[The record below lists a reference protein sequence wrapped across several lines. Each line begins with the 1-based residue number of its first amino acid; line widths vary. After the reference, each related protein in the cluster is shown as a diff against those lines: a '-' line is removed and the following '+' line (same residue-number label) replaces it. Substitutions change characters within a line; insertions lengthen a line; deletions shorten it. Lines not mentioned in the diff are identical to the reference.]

1 MPALRSG
8 SMQKMRTQFSN
19 EQQPQTID
27 YFLELDD
34 QPLLMN
40 DLIGSEI
47 YLNNLGE
54 IHCTNCNRLTKKS
67 FSQGYC
73 FPCFKKL
80 PQCDL
85 CMMSPD
91 RCHFHLGTCRDEEFA
106 QSVCFNDHI
115 VYLANSSGVKVGI
128 TRATQVPTRWIDQ
141 GAVEALAIYRVATR
155 RQAGLIEKVFT
166 EHISDKTNWRKM
178 LKGEVEVIDLSAIRD
193 ELNEKCK
200 DQLNELITEHGLQN
214 IQSLSTA
221 EPIQLDYPVINYPT
235 KISSHNLDKTA
246 YISGTLQG
254 IKGQYLILDSGVI
267 NLRKYTAY
275 QIEIG
280 LVEKN

>member
-1 MPALRSG
+1 
-8 SMQKMRTQFSN
+8 MQKMRTQVSS
-19 EQQPQTID
+19 EQQPNTIE

-34 QPLLMN
+34 DPLLMN
-40 DLIGSEI
+40 ELIGSEI
-47 YLNNLGE
+47 YLKNLDE
-54 IHCTNCNRLTKKS
+54 IHCSHCNRLSKKS
-67 FSQGYC
+67 FGQGYC

-106 QSVCFNDHI
+106 HSVCFNEHI

-128 TRATQVPTRWIDQ
+128 TRATQVPTRWVDQ

-155 RQAGLIEKVFT
+155 RQAGLIEKVFS

-178 LKGEVEVIDLSAIRD
+178 LKGEVVSVDLAAIRN
-193 ELNEKCK
+193 ELNEKC
-200 DQLNELITEHGLQN
+200 QEQINSLIDEHGLQD
-214 IQSLSTA
+214 IQSLISGEVT
-221 EPIQLDYPVINYPT
+221 QLDYPVNTFPT
-235 KISSHNLDKTA
+235 KISSHNLDKTE

-254 IKGQYLILDSGVI
+254 IKGQYLILDTGVI
-267 NLRKYTAY
+267 NLRKYSSY
-275 QIEIG
+275 QIELG
-280 LVEKN
+280 LV

>member
-1 MPALRSG
+1 MPILRSG
-8 SMQKMRTQFSN
+8 SMQKMRTQVSS
-19 EQQPQTID
+19 EQQPHTIE

-34 QPLLMN
+34 DPLLMN
-40 DLIGSEI
+40 ELMGREI
-47 YLNNLGE
+47 YLKNLDE
-54 IHCTNCNRLTKKS
+54 IHCSHCNRLSKKS
-67 FSQGYC
+67 FGQGYC

-106 QSVCFNDHI
+106 QSVCFNEHI

-128 TRATQVPTRWIDQ
+128 TRGTQVPTRWVDQ

-155 RQAGLIEKVFT
+155 RQAGLIEKVFS

-178 LKGEVEVIDLSAIRD
+178 LKGEVVSVDLAAIRD

-200 DQLNELITEHGLQN
+200 DQINALVDEHGLQD
-214 IQSLSTA
+214 IQSLMNGQVT
-221 EPIQLDYPVINYPT
+221 QLEYPVSSYPT
-235 KISSHNLDKTA
+235 KISSHNLDKTE

-254 IKGQYLILDSGVI
+254 IKGQYLILDTGVI
-267 NLRKYTAY
+267 NLRKYSAY

-280 LVEKN
+280 LV